1 MDREAWR
8 AAIHGVA
15 KSRTRLS
22 DWTELN
28 WTDALEW
35 NLSVIVEEGLLIS
48 RQKERRLT
56 EEVGA
61 ETKEGGMYSEYAEI
75 QATWKLGECN
85 GWAGRDDVVEYH
97 TEALALT
104 ILTEHQ
110 LLLVVSS
117 SITMGIAHQ

>member
-1 MDREAWR
+1 M
-8 AAIHGVA
+8 
-15 KSRTRLS
+15 
-22 DWTELN
+22 
-28 WTDALEW
+28 
-35 NLSVIVEEGLLIS
+35 VEEGLLIS
-48 RQKERRLT
+48 RQKEWRLT
-56 EEVGA
+56 EEVAA
-61 ETKEGGMYSEYAEI
+61 ETKEGGMYSEHAEI

-85 GWAGRDDVVEYH
+85 GRAGRDDVVEYH